1 MPVLDQ
7 PHVNTAAAPRTLPA
21 STCNPFSLPGL
32 ACSDEPCPAQPGRLL
47 DPFSP
52 NEILQAAPPPPP
64 PLASPRSPRRGL
76 FDAAPSTHARYG
88 AGMLAS
94 WTLPGPPLPVH
105 GVAAPAASSAPV
117 SSTPVAALPPL
128 ASQEQQDAE
137 GACMDQDPD
146 SDDEEMEV
154 FKLAALADDERE
166 AQADAETRANEEA
179 AAQDEANAEATAQA
193 AQLYS
198 LGLSD
203 EEANAIM
210 PKGKRPADSSGSS
223 DDSSGSSD
231 DGSCHGGG
239 GGRKKKKR
247 RQRKKKK
254 GDVGEDE
261 STDRAN
267 LVRLIGPA
275 RMAAFTAQ
283 HDTLPLEEL
292 RSVWRLHRQ
301 WDELLEVFYKIQ
313 GPPRCGNTKKKAVR
327 NKLAQ
332 NEQQRRDI
340 AAEILRIKKGEFDF
354 RRDEEGVANAELRP
368 AQLLSAAAD
377 DAKRLVSSGVRELAA
392 GDSAKRACCKSS
404 RCGACSCHSGDDD
417 DEDSDD
423 DDDEA
428 SFYSVDEPD
437 LTSACIW
444 L

>member
-1 MPVLDQ
+1 
-7 PHVNTAAAPRTLPA
+7 
-21 STCNPFSLPGL
+21 
-32 ACSDEPCPAQPGRLL
+32 
-47 DPFSP
+47 
-52 NEILQAAPPPPP
+52 
-64 PLASPRSPRRGL
+64 
-76 FDAAPSTHARYG
+76 
-88 AGMLAS
+88 
-94 WTLPGPPLPVH
+94 
-105 GVAAPAASSAPV
+105 
-117 SSTPVAALPPL
+117 
-128 ASQEQQDAE
+128 
-137 GACMDQDPD
+137 MDQDPD
-146 SDDEEMEV
+146 SDDDEMEV

>member
-1 MPVLDQ
+1 
-7 PHVNTAAAPRTLPA
+7 
-21 STCNPFSLPGL
+21 
-32 ACSDEPCPAQPGRLL
+32 
-47 DPFSP
+47 
-52 NEILQAAPPPPP
+52 
-64 PLASPRSPRRGL
+64 
-76 FDAAPSTHARYG
+76 
-88 AGMLAS
+88 
-94 WTLPGPPLPVH
+94 
-105 GVAAPAASSAPV
+105 
-117 SSTPVAALPPL
+117 
-128 ASQEQQDAE
+128 
-137 GACMDQDPD
+137 MDQDPD
-146 SDDEEMEV
+146 SDDDEMEV

-292 RSVWRLHRQ
+292 RSVWRLHQQ

-368 AQLLSAAAD
+368 RSCYRPLLTMQKGWCPQAFASLLLGTVLNALAASLRDVVHAR
-377 DAKRLVSSGVRELAA
+377 AILATTTMRILTTTTMRLVFILWTNQISPLPAFGCNCLPFSIHV
-392 GDSAKRACCKSS
+392 
-404 RCGACSCHSGDDD
+404 
-417 DEDSDD
+417 
-423 DDDEA
+423 
-428 SFYSVDEPD
+428 
-437 LTSACIW
+437 
-444 L
+444 